1 MGKPE
6 VRQYIRSEKGNTRSV
21 EEQVQIAH
29 AMWDLGHGPA
39 TDDGPKRKTVED
51 VLGLE
56 LEFQP
61 RTSLGHLEEI
71 NIVEAFQQPG
81 PETYVIADWHPDVF
95 VMGDVPGAAREGLEA
110 LIDHLHDEDAPPEG
124 GSPAVADGSGAT
136 LRHVV
141 SDAFDLQPSALE
153 EFLRSGDPVEKL
165 NRAVDAVENSEGY
178 DPRDDYGRIRFVNTP
193 YHYRLTSFA
202 VSLYE
207 E

>member
-6 VRQYIRSEKGNTRSV
+6 VRQYIHSENGNARSV
-21 EEQVQIAH
+21 DEQVQIAH
-29 AMWDLGHGPA
+29 AMWDLGYGPA

-61 RTSLGHLEEI
+61 RTSLRHLEEI
-71 NIVEAFQQPG
+71 NLVEAFQQPG
-81 PETYVIADWHPDVF
+81 PETYVIAEWHPDVF
-95 VMGDVPGAAREGLEA
+95 VMGDVAGAAREGLDA
-110 LIDHLHDEDAPPEG
+110 LIDHVQDDDALPEG
-124 GSPAVADGSGAT
+124 ENPALADGSGAT

-141 SDAFDLQPSALE
+141 SDAFDLRPDALE
-153 EFLRSGDPVEKL
+153 EYLRNDDPVTKL
-165 NRAVDAVENSEGY
+165 NRAVDAVEDSEEY
-178 DPRDDYGRIRFVNTP
+178 TPRDDYGRIRFVNTP

-202 VSLYE
+202 VGLYE